1 MSGGVAVP
9 CNDVSRCE
17 EACFASVFVSSG
29 FCCANLRRSICC
41 FAGWMF
47 QGVLLTGILKKS
59 TLGTSANGLIH
70 ILMNDIG
77 PDGARSFV
85 DQVQRVVN
93 HWLLQRGF
101 SVGIGDAIARK
112 ETMEEISKTIA
123 KSKDQVRELLAQAQ
137 VRGKQIVFLLSLLVR
152 M

>member
-1 MSGGVAVP
+1 
-9 CNDVSRCE
+9 
-17 EACFASVFVSSG
+17 
-29 FCCANLRRSICC
+29 
-41 FAGWMF
+41 MF